1 MFRLLT
7 KQLKR
12 HRYGLTQAVALFF
25 AATIL
30 IASIGRT
37 KAAALRPTPPPITVA
52 AGDGGLFSSSGDDW
66 LVNLMLAAVAFAGTT
81 SLLFLCAKR
90 SKGTTPPPKVRT
102 QRQQWQPASDKQGQK
117 KPKQEKPT
125 GLIHPPTPTLTR
137 PLARSLARRSSS
149 CCAR

>member
-1 MFRLLT
+1 MVT
-7 KQLKR
+7 KQLR
-12 HRYGLTQAVALFF
+12 QHQSGSTVALFF

-30 IASIGRT
+30 VASIGRT
-37 KAAALRPTPPPITVA
+37 KATATALRPTPPPDA
-52 AGDGGLFSSSGDDW
+52 ASGLFSFSGDDW
-66 LVNLMLAAVAFAGTT
+66 LGNLKLAAIAFAGTT